1 MSGRKEISGG
11 YCGGVP
17 PLPIPN
23 REVKPAGADGT
34 AYSGRVGRRRLRGQ
48 SFRVD
53 PFFCARTGG
62 APACGVIAR
71 GARGVRIVSGY
82 AHQFKIHNS

>member
-1 MSGRKEISGG
+1 MSGRERYSGG

-53 PFFCARTGG
+53 PFFCARAG
-62 APACGVIAR
+62 AHRVGICVPLID
-71 GARGVRIVSGY
+71 RIEL
-82 AHQFKIHNS
+82 AFHN